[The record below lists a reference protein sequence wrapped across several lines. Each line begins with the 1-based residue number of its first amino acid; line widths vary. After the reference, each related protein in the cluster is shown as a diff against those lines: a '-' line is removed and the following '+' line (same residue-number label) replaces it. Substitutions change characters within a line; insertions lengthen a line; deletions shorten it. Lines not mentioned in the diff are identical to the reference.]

1 LGWNKSESMKA
12 KTEEFLY
19 LLLWSTDQLLRPTFR
34 NLTDSFET
42 WAYRNGLF
50 QELARLERRHLLER
64 LAKGPDERIYRLT
77 EEGRLH
83 ALGGRDPEAQW
94 SRSWDG
100 AWRLIVFDM
109 PAGQD
114 TRRQRLWRYLRT
126 RGFGCLQ
133 YSVWITPDPLEPER
147 KILQGAEIDVQS
159 LILLEARPCGGENDA
174 QIVTAAWDLADLR
187 QRYTIHSEILRQ
199 RPTGSIRDDAAAR
212 LVQHWA
218 GAERATWL
226 DAVSRDPLL
235 PSRLL
240 PAGYPGREAWRAR
253 VEALRAAREQL
264 ETFKV
269 RSGARQSLLQL

>member
-1 LGWNKSESMKA
+1 MKA
-12 KTEEFLY
+12 KTEELLY
-19 LLLWSTDQLLRPTFR
+19 LLLWSTDQFMRPTFR

-83 ALGGRDPEAQW
+83 ALGGRDPETQW
-94 SRSWDG
+94 SRPWDG
-100 AWRLIVFDM
+100 AWRLVVFDV

-114 TRRQRLWRYLRT
+114 TRRQQLWRYLHG

-133 YSVWITPDPLEPER
+133 YSVWITPDPLERER
-147 KILQGAEIDVQS
+147 GILKSAEINVQS
-159 LILLEARPCGGENDA
+159 LILLEARPCGRESDA
-174 QIVTAAWDLADLR
+174 PIVAASWDFEDIR
-187 QRYTIHSEILRQ
+187 QRYAKHAGILRQ
-199 RPTGSIRDDAAAR
+199 RPTNSIRDTATAES
-212 LVQHWA
+212 VQRWA
-218 GAERATWL
+218 GAERAAWL

-240 PAGYPGREAWRAR
+240 PTGYPGRQSWRER
-253 VEALRAAREQL
+253 VEALRSARDQL
-264 ETFKV
+264 ETFE
-269 RSGARQSLLQL
+269 L